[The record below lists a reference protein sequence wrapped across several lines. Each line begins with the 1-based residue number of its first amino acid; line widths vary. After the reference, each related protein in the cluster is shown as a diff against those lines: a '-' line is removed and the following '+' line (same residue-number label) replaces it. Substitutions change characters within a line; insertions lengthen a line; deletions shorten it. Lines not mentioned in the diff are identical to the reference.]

1 MIRIGLKLAVSL
13 LALALAACAG
23 NGEGL
28 DENGRPPSSGDPD
41 GPLTADF
48 ASIQAHVFTPICTAC
63 HVGATAPQGLRLDE
77 ANSYA
82 LLVGVAST
90 EVPALQRVNPG
101 DPDDSYLIQKLE
113 GTAAVGEQMP
123 RGGPPLPQETIDVIR
138 QWIIDGAQPAA
149 TASSGAAFDLV
160 VAAPASGDIVNDAP
174 KQIVL
179 AFTQPLDATRAD
191 TTAVRLERLDDRSA
205 GSGYSADG
213 DATARSAAAAG
224 DAEGRIVSADVF
236 VPGSNPRAILIRPR
250 EPLADGRYRVL
261 LDDRNGVGLSDLS
274 GRRLP
279 AALANVFGER
289 VATEFEVEA
298 LR

>member
-1 MIRIGLKLAVSL
+1 MIHIEFKFAAPF

-23 NGEGL
+23 NGKGL
-28 DENGRPPSSGDPD
+28 DENGRPPSPGDPD

-48 ASIQAHVFTPICTAC
+48 ASIQAHVLTPICTAC

-113 GTAAVGEQMP
+113 GSAAVGEQMP

-138 QWIIDGAQPAA
+138 QWIVDGAQPAA
-149 TASSGAAFDLV
+149 TASSSAAFDLA
-160 VAAPASGDIVNDAP
+160 VAAPASGDVVNDAP

-179 AFTQPLDATRAD
+179 SFTQSLDATRAD
-191 TTAVRLERLDDRSA
+191 LTAVRLERLEDRSA
-205 GSGYSADG
+205 GSSPPANG
-213 DATARSAAAAG
+213 DAAAHSDAAAG
-224 DAEGRIVSADVF
+224 DAEGRLVPADVF
-236 VPGSNPRAILIRPR
+236 VPGANPRAILIRPR

-261 LDDRNGVGLSDLS
+261 LDDRNGVGLSDLA

-279 AALANVFGER
+279 AALANASGER